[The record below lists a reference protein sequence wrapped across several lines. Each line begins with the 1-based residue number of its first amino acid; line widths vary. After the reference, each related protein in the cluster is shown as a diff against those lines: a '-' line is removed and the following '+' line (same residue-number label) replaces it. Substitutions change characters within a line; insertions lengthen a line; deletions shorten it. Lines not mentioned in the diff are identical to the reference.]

1 MCEKKTKIAEQFC
14 HDILQ
19 SDIKRAK
26 AFVNIIMALGSETT
40 ARNPTQLSESP
51 FFQYHYS
58 IICKVMK
65 DFGLQLNSKESLNLK
80 SGLRAILFEYLP
92 EQESYKLS
100 SDFTTIRKPESPTLE
115 ERGFVHIPN
124 TRIYGNQP
132 IDIGYYVS
140 CVNLG
145 LYDTHHP
152 EPWSL
157 PLDNQRVEVNADK
170 IAVAVNQLKKLLG
183 DQDLPFGKSAKVVN
197 MADSGYAIPDYVCPL
212 IEAFDNLLLIIRLR
226 YGIKVYKPYQGKQNA
241 KGRTKEYEDAP
252 YYLQHQTSRLV
263 YNPKTKAHFI
273 KQQRPIFELACDEER
288 SYETQTAGGR
298 ELVVQLYRWNDV
310 LLRGSKGF
318 KMGDKPFDLVCIRF
332 VDKQTGACL
341 FRNDMFIAVWGKN
354 RRSHLTIEA
363 QKDYQHRY
371 DIEPHNRFS
380 KQQLLADKYQT
391 PDVQHLD
398 GWLWTVQITYWLL
411 YAACCE
417 TDVCVKR
424 WEKYLPQVK
433 RAQESDAPKSV
444 AMTRKG
450 AKGLFSTF
458 DTAPFKPKESKNGQG
473 RKKNTLFPKRQRY
486 PPTRKNQNK
495 QNHKQKIEQI
505 E

>member
-1 MCEKKTKIAEQFC
+1 MTKITTAEQFC
-14 HDILQ
+14 HDILE

-40 ARNPTQLSESP
+40 AQNPTQLSESP

-65 DFGLQLNSKESLNLK
+65 DFGLQLNSTDGFNFK
-80 SGLRAILFEYLP
+80 SGLREIFFEYLP
-92 EQESYKLS
+92 AQETYKLS
-100 SDFTTIRKPESPTLE
+100 SDFTTVRKPESPTLA

-145 LYDTHHP
+145 LYDSTHP
-152 EPWSL
+152 ESWSL

-170 IAVAVNQLKKLLG
+170 IEVAVQQLKDLL
-183 DQDLPFGKSAKVVN
+183 QDIYLPFGKSTKVVN
-197 MADSGYAIPDYVCPL
+197 MADSGYAVPDYVCPL

-226 YGIKVYKPYQGKQNA
+226 YGIKVYKPYQGEQNG
-241 KGRTKEYEDAP
+241 KGRDKEYEDEP
-252 YYLQHQTSRLV
+252 YYLQHQTSRRV
-263 YNPKTKAHFI
+263 YNPKTKTHFV
-273 KQQRPIFELACDEER
+273 KEQRPIFELPYQEEHH
-288 SYETQTAGGR
+288 YETQTARGR
-298 ELVVQLYRWNDV
+298 DLIVQLYRWNDV

-332 VDKQTGACL
+332 IDKQTGACL
-341 FRNDMFIAVWGKN
+341 FRNDMFVAIWGKN
-354 RRSHLTIEA
+354 RREHLTIEA

-391 PDVQHLD
+391 PDVEHLD

-417 TDVCVKR
+417 TDICVKP

-433 RAQESDAPKSV
+433 RAQKSDKPKSI

-450 AKGLFSTF
+450 AKSLFLTFGLDLFR
-458 DTAPFKPKESKNGQG
+458 PKESKNGKG
-473 RKKNTLFPKRQRY
+473 RKKNTIFPKRQRH
-486 PPTRKNQNK
+486 PPTRKTQNK